1 MKVTRKN
8 GYTIELS
15 IDEYA
20 TLLEAVGCGVI
31 WADENGYTEDR
42 ESYLSLQNELNDV
55 RVEYL
60 TDTETK
66 SIRDCLCC
74 KNCLPP
80 SQREDGRMCKLN
92 ECKFES
98 V

>member
-8 GYTIELS
+8 GYTIQLS

-42 ESYLSLQNELNDV
+42 ESYLRLQNGLNDV
-55 RVEYL
+55 NLKVS
-60 TDTETK
+60 
-66 SIRDCLCC
+66 SI
-74 KNCLPP
+74 
-80 SQREDGRMCKLN
+80 
-92 ECKFES
+92 
-98 V
+98 

>member
-1 MKVTRKN
+1 MKVMRKN
-8 GYTIELS
+8 GYTIYLS

-42 ESYLSLQNELNDV
+42 ESYLRLQN
-55 RVEYL
+55 
-60 TDTETK
+60 
-66 SIRDCLCC
+66 
-74 KNCLPP
+74 
-80 SQREDGRMCKLN
+80 GLN

-98 V
+98 E